1 MLAGRYRLAEPLGCG
16 WEGEVYRVAELRTG
30 ISRAAKVFYPER
42 NPGNRTARFHARK
55 LERLRH
61 CPILIQYHHS
71 EEVEV
76 GERKATCLISDLV
89 EGEPLTELTE
99 RHAGRRLP
107 TFEALHLLRALAV
120 GVECIHQT
128 GEYHGDLHA
137 GNIVVR
143 RRGVHF
149 DLRVLDFFHRGRISR
164 ENRQMDIVDM
174 VRIFYDAVGGP
185 ERYASQ
191 PPEVKTICRGL
202 RVGLILERFPTAER
216 LRRHLESF
224 GWQ

>member
-1 MLAGRYRLAEPLGCG
+1 MGSG
-16 WEGEVYRVAELRTG
+16 WEGEVYRVVEIRTG

-71 EEVEV
+71 EETRL
-76 GERKATCLISDLV
+76 GGRKATCLISDLV
-89 EGEPLTELTE
+89 EGAPLTDLTE
-99 RHAGRRLP
+99 QQPGRRFSA
-107 TFEALHLLRALAV
+107 FEGLHLLHALAV
-120 GVECIHQT
+120 GVECIHET

-149 DLRVLDFFHRGRISR
+149 DLRLLDFFHRGRISR

-174 VRIFYDAVGGP
+174 VRILYDAVGGP

-191 PPEVKTICRGL
+191 PAEVKAICRGL
-202 RVGLILERFPTAER
+202 RVGLILESFPTAER
-216 LRRHLESF
+216 LRRHLEGF
-224 GWQ
+224 GW